1 MKNKREINAIKRN
14 IFTNLVLGVL
24 VFSVGAL
31 CLSPVDETA
40 YTSGDEIQIY
50 REAKDGGR
58 GVSLMFNVYQG
69 TNEVLQILQILD
81 KYQAKSTFF
90 IGGCW
95 ADDNVET
102 LKTIVESGHELG
114 NHGYFHKDQDK
125 LSLVQNRKE
134 IEDCNQF
141 IYLATGIMPT
151 LFAPP
156 SGAYNEHT
164 LSASQALG
172 MKTVLWSR
180 DTIDWRDKN
189 PALIYTRAT
198 KEIKSGE
205 FVLMHPTKATVDAL
219 EDVLKYYQSLGL
231 TAVTVSEN
239 IKE

>member
-24 VFSVGAL
+24 VLSVGAL
-31 CLSPVDETA
+31 CLSPVDEAA
-40 YTSGDEIQIY
+40 YTSGEETQIY
-50 REAKDGGR
+50 REAKDGGK

-69 TNEVLQILQILD
+69 TNEVLRILQTLD
-81 KYQAKSTFF
+81 KYQAKCTFF

-102 LKTIVESGHELG
+102 LKTIVAGGHELG
-114 NHGYFHKDQDK
+114 NHGYFHKDQNK
-125 LSLVQNRKE
+125 LNLVENRKE

-141 IYLATGIMPT
+141 IYLATGIKPT

-164 LSASQALG
+164 LSACQALE

-180 DTIDWRDKN
+180 DTMDWRDKN

-198 KEIKSGE
+198 KAIKSGE
-205 FVLMHPTKATVDAL
+205 FVLMHPTKATADAL
-219 EDVLKYYQSLGL
+219 EDVLKYYQSLAL
-231 TAVTVSEN
+231 PVITVGEN
-239 IKE
+239 LKE

>member
-1 MKNKREINAIKRN
+1 MKSKGEMGAVKRN

-24 VFSVGAL
+24 VLSVGAL
-31 CLSPVDETA
+31 CLSPVGETA
-40 YTSGDEIQIY
+40 YTSGEETQIY
-50 REAKDGGR
+50 REAKNGGV

-69 TNEVLQILQILD
+69 TNEVHQILQTLE
-81 KYQAKSTFF
+81 KYGAKCTFF
-90 IGGCW
+90 VGGCW

-102 LKTIVESGHELG
+102 LKTILEKGHELG

-125 LSLVQNRKE
+125 LDLVQNRKE
-134 IEDCNQF
+134 IDDCNQF
-141 IYLATGIMPT
+141 IHLATGIRPT

-164 LSASQALG
+164 LSACQALG

-189 PALIYTRAT
+189 PAIIYTRAT
-198 KEIKSGE
+198 KNIKTGE
-205 FVLMHPTKATVDAL
+205 FVLMHPTQATADAL
-219 EDVLKYYQSLGL
+219 EDILKYYHSLAL
-231 TAVTVSEN
+231 TVVTVSEN